1 MSSCEFGDVWLHK
14 IFYKFLENSVENI
27 GGGIS
32 FTSQDWSSTKAR
44 EHVKIGS
51 RIETSICELAETV
64 KEVEGFRYFDF
75 RSDEIPRKL
84 LDVSKLH
91 RMGWKYQVK

>member
-1 MSSCEFGDVWLHK
+1 M
-14 IFYKFLENSVENI
+14 VEHQ
-27 GGGIS
+27 GG
-32 FTSQDWSSTKAR
+32 

-51 RIETSICELAETV
+51 RIETCICELVETV

-84 LDVSKLH
+84 SDVSKLH
-91 RMGWKYQVK
+91 KMGWKSQVE